1 MNVIPFVM
9 AILLILTYG
18 MAASMQGRFLTHRN
32 QKAYLSLRGA
42 ELDILRKSEWRQ
54 FNALPGEAV
63 KKAQQP
69 RNSHPKKQAES
80 EEPEQTV
87 ALNAPCARL
96 NLYPLIFEGRDAHAA
111 LYETAAK
118 MLRIF
123 YQQPFFNTEKRF
135 EYKLLDAILAGAKS
149 KIEGK
154 NSLALE
160 TIAIHDPSLQPLY
173 YSLLKGT
180 KHYQLSEVGYPTL
193 MDYWKIEKETA
204 KICLYHCHPDM
215 LTVFFGEKTAPKLYK
230 EIRENSKKAGMNL
243 DAILDWASDPQLH
256 FVDKAVWDLIDFK
269 RPQHSEALR
278 QTMIGQ
284 QGEVLIRKNIALK
297 PLTPTAPKKS

>member
-42 ELDILRKSEWRQ
+42 ELDILRKSERRQ
-54 FNALPGEAV
+54 FKAMPGTPV
-63 KKAQQP
+63 KKEQPPRSSRPKQQAK
-69 RNSHPKKQAES
+69 SKKS
-80 EEPEQTV
+80 KQTIE
-87 ALNAPCARL
+87 LNAPCARL
-96 NLYPLIFEGRDAHAA
+96 NLYPLILEGRDANAA

-118 MLRIF
+118 TLRIF
-123 YQQPFFNTEKRF
+123 YQTTFFHTEKRF
-135 EYKLLDAILAGAKS
+135 EYKLLDAILAGAKA

-160 TIAIHDPSLQPLY
+160 TIAIQDPSLQPLY
-173 YSLLKGT
+173 YALLKGT

-193 MDYWKIEKETA
+193 VDYWKIEKETG
-204 KICLYHCHPDM
+204 KICLFHCHPDM
-215 LTVFFGEKTAPKLYK
+215 LTIFFGPKTAPKLFK
-230 EIRENSKKAGMNL
+230 ELRENSKKAGMSL
-243 DAILDWASDPQLH
+243 DAILEWASDPQLR
-256 FVDKAVWDLIDFK
+256 FVEKAVWDLIDFK
-269 RPQHSEALR
+269 RPQHSDSLR

-284 QGEVLIRKNIALK
+284 EGDVLIRKNIALK
-297 PLTPTAPKKS
+297 SASSPKKS